1 LVAIDENEPSATAMV
16 VSAGLVPKVERHAQA
31 EIVTAQAVAAGKKEG
46 AHLVVVRPAQAG
58 GQAKA
63 KPN

>member
-1 LVAIDENEPSATAMV
+1 MV